1 MGRLDTFLSAV
12 GLQRREAITGDGGQ
26 HATVQVSGGAYRD
39 SVRRVYL
46 PTQAMAISAV
56 YRCVDLISN
65 GVATM
70 PLRVLRYNRAAK
82 IYTEFLPELPGN
94 EEGASLDYCINVR
107 PNERMTAYDFKKYT
121 IAAKLLHG
129 NALWVPVVDNRGIYC
144 AIYLITPGCW
154 SYDVLT
160 NRYTV
165 DDTFNGIN
173 GIYEAAEVFHFKNFC
188 IDGGYMGVSTITW
201 ARETL
206 STIATAESETQKR
219 IATGGRFKAFVTQS
233 SDGVQGW
240 GEYEDAQMEKMSAQL
255 NDRIHEGADITFVPG
270 RAEIKPYSMTN
281 SDLEFLASK
290 VFTLREIA
298 RFFGVPLSKMFE
310 PTNQNYKSVDIE
322 QTDFY
327 SEAVQPHCEVISAE
341 LLAKTTNYATYKMRR
356 YEWDTHA
363 LYVMDLEAL
372 GKWNKT
378 QLETGQA
385 SVNDLRR
392 ASNIAPVE
400 GGDEVMMSCNV
411 APLTSE
417 KIRGGQTQ
425 TGDGQTGGE
434 TAGNG

>member
-1 MGRLDTFLSAV
+1 MGIFDNFLNSI
-12 GLQRREAITGDGGQ
+12 GLQRREAITGNGG
-26 HATVQVSGGAYRD
+26 ASAGLEISGGEYRD
-39 SVRRVYL
+39 TVRRVYT
-46 PTQAMAISAV
+46 PKQAMAISAV
-56 YRCVDLISN
+56 FRCVDLISN

-70 PLRVLRYNRAAK
+70 PLHVMRWNKASG
-82 IYTEFLPELPGN
+82 IYTEFSPDMPGD
-94 EEGASLDYCINVR
+94 EAGASLDYCINVR
-107 PNERMTAYDFKKYT
+107 PNERMTAHDFKKYT
-121 IAAKLLHG
+121 IVAKLLHG
-129 NALWVPVVDNRGIYC
+129 NALWVPVIDSRGIYC
-144 AIYLITPGCW
+144 AIFLITPGCW
-154 SYDVLT
+154 DYDVLT
-160 NRYTV
+160 NRYIV
-165 DDTFNGIN
+165 HDNYNGVN
-173 GIYEAAEVFHFKNFC
+173 GVFEADEVFHFKNFC
-188 IDGGYMGVSTITW
+188 TDGGYMGVSTITW

-240 GEYEDAQMEKMSAQL
+240 GEYEDEQMESMSRQL
-255 NDRIHEGADITFVPG
+255 NARIHEGADITFVPG

-341 LLAKTTNYATYKMRR
+341 LLAKTTGPLNYKSRR

-372 GKWNKT
+372 GKWQKT
-378 QLETGQA
+378 QIETGQA

-392 ASNIAPVE
+392 RANIAPVE
-400 GGDEVMMSCNV
+400 GGDEVLMTCNV
-411 APLTSE
+411 APLNSE
-417 KIRGGQTQ
+417 KIRGGQQ
-425 TGDGQTGGE
+425 SE
-434 TAGNG
+434 EGNGNE